1 MLYCFICRI
10 TLCNICNIIIIYNI
24 YINELKKSFD
34 FIIIDCTPVGMIS
47 DAIPI
52 GNAVDG
58 TIFAISSQ
66 DTNKKDAANCV
77 KLLQRNNVNV
87 LGSVLTKAKSLS
99 GSHYY
104 YY

>member
-1 MLYCFICRI
+1 MTCID
-10 TLCNICNIIIIYNI
+10 IIIMIYN
-24 YINELKKSFD
+24 NELKKSFD
-34 FIIIDCTPVGMIS
+34 FIIIDCAPIGMIS
-47 DAIPI
+47 YAIPV

>member
-1 MLYCFICRI
+1 MIC
-10 TLCNICNIIIIYNI
+10 CVPNP
-24 YINELKKSFD
+24 F
-34 FIIIDCTPVGMIS
+34 
-47 DAIPI
+47 
-52 GNAVDG
+52 
-58 TIFAISSQ
+58 SS
-66 DTNKKDAANCV
+66 ANCV